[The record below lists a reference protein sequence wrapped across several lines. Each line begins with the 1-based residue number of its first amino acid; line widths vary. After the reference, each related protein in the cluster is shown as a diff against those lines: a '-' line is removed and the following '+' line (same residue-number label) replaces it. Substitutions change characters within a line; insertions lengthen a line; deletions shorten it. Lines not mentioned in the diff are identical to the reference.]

1 MTSNGTKDTI
11 LSSVVK
17 KESEADLNL
26 EKSKRESKKI
36 MDGMEDNVN
45 GEMDPNM
52 HDPDEAHGSSHFLAF
67 NKVLPIQ
74 GFIFEKWNIK
84 NTGDVAWTCV
94 VIGLLAFLVEFI
106 KFGKIKI
113 SRKFKTKKWLRAGTI
128 SLLHFLQVTC
138 SYVLMLAV
146 MTFHPGIFFAACVG
160 LTIGF
165 FVFRALCSSN
175 LTTDEDCCE

>member
-52 HDPDEAHGSSHFLAF
+52 HD
-67 NKVLPIQ
+67 
-74 GFIFEKWNIK
+74 
-84 NTGDVAWTCV
+84 
-94 VIGLLAFLVEFI
+94 
-106 KFGKIKI
+106 
-113 SRKFKTKKWLRAGTI
+113 RKLNSCG
-128 SLLHFLQVTC
+128 
-138 SYVLMLAV
+138 
-146 MTFHPGIFFAACVG
+146 
-160 LTIGF
+160 
-165 FVFRALCSSN
+165 
-175 LTTDEDCCE
+175 